1 MRPKPGQ
8 LKLKMSNQIETI
20 PKEMVTTTHDGALLS
35 SLSLRH
41 KVHKLKA
48 NLG

>member
-1 MRPKPGQ
+1 MRPEPEQ

-20 PKEMVTTTHDGALLS
+20 PKEMVTTPDGALLS
-35 SLSLRH
+35 SLNLRH
-41 KVHKLKA
+41 KVCKLKV